1 MSDSEKDKFNWIA
14 MVEHFSDLCREF
26 EECVQRK
33 DASEDWP
40 VFYQLIC
47 NYASYYDEVKL
58 KYRAELFGKSYNW
71 YDAQNLYEQDWKEK
85 PKLTLSSLIEQVNM
99 ESAMKDDAMGSD
111 LSPDNEIKNLNRAIG
126 LRKKHLNT
134 FFGLEFKEAKTE
146 AQKYQVL
153 QLLLILFRCEQE
165 TKQGI
170 LDEIKE
176 SSFWRFR
183 TEVGNPYQ
191 NAIGFI
197 RSELLKGLSFK
208 EAAIIERFAG
218 QIRFGIHNT
227 AEAIVNRVIN
237 AKRLGALIVDNEIR
251 CDLQQIILSNLREL
265 NKTKES
271 EVLEKEMADFFWRA
285 YLRFLLLGVTDSIM
299 TPYLGL
305 HPEELWEDKPTL
317 FTVAEL
323 ESRVEQRK
331 TSEMAKKRGYKEA
344 LTSSNIALDEI
355 ESLINDEV
363 EFIAVRVLGKLDAKI
378 RRTIRRYNN
387 EYRIYLKLARLYCD
401 YHGMSISRGISI
413 NELLGS
419 IFLFHEC
426 EKREKGSFCLT
437 SREGSYYGGK
447 NRRKE
452 KQIKSIINDLDIT
465 LDYKVVFGDREE
477 RWYELASFMNTLDSM
492 LKNETNEM
500 LENRRE
506 ISKEMLIYLKRI
518 VPLLEEVPRKYNDLT
533 EIAESIVSKHTLE
546 QYCRWK
552 EKKKG
557 IKLFVLD

>member
-1 MSDSEKDKFNWIA
+1 MSGSDKENFDWLT
-14 MVEHFSDLCREF
+14 MVEHFSGLCLEL
-26 EECVQRK
+26 EDCVQGK
-33 DASEDWP
+33 DASENWT
-40 VFYQLIC
+40 VFYQLIW

-58 KYRAELFGKSYNW
+58 KYRAELFGESYNW
-71 YDAQNLYEQDWKEK
+71 YDAQNSYAKDCKEK
-85 PKLTLSSLIEQVNM
+85 PKLTLSSLIEQVSM
-99 ESAMKDDAMGSD
+99 ESAMKDDAMGSE
-111 LSPDNEIKNLNRAIG
+111 LSPDNEIKNLNRAFAQ
-126 LRKKHLNT
+126 RKTHLKT

-165 TKQGI
+165 TKKGI

-227 AEAIVNRVIN
+227 AEAIVNRVIKV
-237 AKRLGALIVDNEIR
+237 KRLGALISDGEISR
-251 CDLQQIILSNLREL
+251 DVLTMILCSLEEL
-265 NKTKES
+265 NDTDKHELLKDNITD
-271 EVLEKEMADFFWRA
+271 LFWRA
-285 YLRFLLLGVTDSIM
+285 YLQFLLLGVEDSIIQ
-299 TPYLGL
+299 PYLDVSFD
-305 HPEELWEDKPTL
+305 ELWKDMPTL
-317 FTVAEL
+317 FAVAEL

-363 EFIAVRVLGKLDAKI
+363 DFIAIRVLGESDAKI

-387 EYRIYLKLARLYCD
+387 ENRVYLKLARLYCD
-401 YHGMSISRGISI
+401 YHGMSISHGISI
-413 NELLGS
+413 KELLVC

-426 EKREKGSFCLT
+426 VNREKDNFFLT
-437 SREGSYYGGK
+437 SRAGSYYGGK
-447 NRRKE
+447 NRRKG
-452 KQIKSIINDLDIT
+452 KQIKSIINELNVT
-465 LDYKVVFGDREE
+465 LDYRVAFNDKVE
-477 RWYELASFMNTLDSM
+477 RWYELASFMNTVDSM
-492 LKNETNEM
+492 LKE
-500 LENRRE
+500 E
-506 ISKEMLIYLKRI
+506 IDDIKNKRNKTAKEMLVYLKRI
-518 VPLLEEVPRKYNDLT
+518 VPLLEEVPQKYNDLT

-557 IKLFVLD
+557 IKLFLLD

>member
-1 MSDSEKDKFNWIA
+1 MIGSDKDQFDWLA
-14 MVEHFSDLCREF
+14 MVENFFGLCREF
-26 EECVQRK
+26 EECVQGK

-40 VFYQLIC
+40 VFYQLLC
-47 NYASYYDEVKL
+47 NYARYYDEVKL
-58 KYRAELFGKSYNW
+58 KHRDELLGESYNC
-71 YDAQNLYEQDWKEK
+71 YDAQNSYAQDCKEK
-85 PKLTLSSLIEQVNM
+85 CKPSMRHLLEQVTAENT
-99 ESAMKDDAMGSD
+99 
-111 LSPDNEIKNLNRAIG
+111 LPPNNEIKNLNRAFDA
-126 LRKKHLNT
+126 RKKYLKT

-146 AQKYQVL
+146 VQKYQVL

-165 TKQGI
+165 TKKGI

-183 TEVGNPYQ
+183 TEAENPYQ
-191 NAIGFI
+191 HAIGFI
-197 RSELLKGLSFK
+197 RSELLKGLSFM
-208 EAAIIERFAG
+208 EALAIERFAG
-218 QIRFGIHNT
+218 LIRFGTHHT
-227 AEAIVNRVIN
+227 AEAIVNRVISV
-237 AKRLGALIVDNEIR
+237 KRLGALISDGEISR
-251 CDLQQIILSNLREL
+251 DVQTMILCSLKEL
-265 NKTKES
+265 NDTDKHELLKDNITD
-271 EVLEKEMADFFWRA
+271 VFWRA
-285 YLRFLLLGVTDSIM
+285 YLQFLLLGVEDSIIQ
-299 TPYLGL
+299 PYLDVSFD
-305 HPEELWEDKPTL
+305 ELRKNMPTL

-477 RWYELASFMNTLDSM
+477 RWYELASFMNTLD
-492 LKNETNEM
+492 
-500 LENRRE
+500 
-506 ISKEMLIYLKRI
+506 
-518 VPLLEEVPRKYNDLT
+518 
-533 EIAESIVSKHTLE
+533 
-546 QYCRWK
+546 
-552 EKKKG
+552 
-557 IKLFVLD
+557 